1 MSLSCG
7 HSKTLSLISTRG
19 QPTKYSIE
27 TVMVV
32 AGAPSSGVTLVIRGA
47 HDKLATARI
56 TTDKKKDI
64 LKLTSSRR
72 MIRVPFGP
80 PCESVKP
87 SVGFLAYAL
96 DCLLPCLVPFLC
108 SKTFQNRSNR
118 AAL

>member
-32 AGAPSSGVTLVIRGA
+32 AGAPSSGVTLMIRGA
-47 HDKLATARI
+47 QDKLATARI

-80 PCESVKP
+80 
-87 SVGFLAYAL
+87 
-96 DCLLPCLVPFLC
+96 LLRISQAIRRFFWP
-108 SKTFQNRSNR
+108 TH
-118 AAL
+118 